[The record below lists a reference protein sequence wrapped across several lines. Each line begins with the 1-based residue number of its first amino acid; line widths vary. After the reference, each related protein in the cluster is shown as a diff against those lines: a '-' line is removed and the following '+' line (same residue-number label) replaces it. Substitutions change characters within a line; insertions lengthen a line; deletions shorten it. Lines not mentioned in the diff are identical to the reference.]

1 MTENMFVVVN
11 HNGLKFLAETKTNYM
26 LPIVDVHIID
36 KQGVEY
42 DISNILIEGNDV
54 MYIVIKEDYENYIS
68 NFTARELIDTLR
80 EEKK

>member
-1 MTENMFVVVN
+1 MVN
-11 HNGLKFLAETKTNYM
+11 
-26 LPIVDVHIID
+26 IVDVHIID